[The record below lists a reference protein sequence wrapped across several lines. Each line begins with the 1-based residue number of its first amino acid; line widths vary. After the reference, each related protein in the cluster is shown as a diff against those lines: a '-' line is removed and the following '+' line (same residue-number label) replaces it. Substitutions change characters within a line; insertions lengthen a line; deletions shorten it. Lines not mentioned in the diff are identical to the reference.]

1 MNHGFLQQ
9 QPNRPYPPT
18 AGRHHNPRRP
28 LAAPASNSGRFM
40 QSEGCTEEDNGGRRH
55 RMHEHEAFSPQQET
69 AKRSRN
75 SVQHLSS
82 QFLSILGI
90 CPLSRLDLSLLPTS
104 LKLLTTHYPRFLRS
118 QPSSSQQ
125 VVEVGRDLP
134 RGDLVVAA
142 GQPAKVRPAA
152 MTMRKRSESSR
163 KKHGQNE
170 ARTPVTDASSFVQ
183 ILPEKVS
190 W

>member
-1 MNHGFLQQ
+1 
-9 QPNRPYPPT
+9 
-18 AGRHHNPRRP
+18 
-28 LAAPASNSGRFM
+28 
-40 QSEGCTEEDNGGRRH
+40 
-55 RMHEHEAFSPQQET
+55 MHEHEAFSPQQET

-152 MTMRKRSESSR
+152 MTMRKRSESPQ
-163 KKHGQNE
+163 KQTKHGPSHRCVTVRADP
-170 ARTPVTDASSFVQ
+170 ARESQLVTRRGHSPWHQHSKFTFAPPLQREIPKYSDS
-183 ILPEKVS
+183 ILPGATRSVS
-190 W
+190 YMSYTNKARWCIC

>member
-1 MNHGFLQQ
+1 
-9 QPNRPYPPT
+9 
-18 AGRHHNPRRP
+18 
-28 LAAPASNSGRFM
+28 
-40 QSEGCTEEDNGGRRH
+40 
-55 RMHEHEAFSPQQET
+55 MHEHEAFSPQQET

-90 CPLSRLDLSLLPTS
+90 CPLSRLNLSLLPTS

-152 MTMRKRSESSR
+152 MTMRKRSESPR

-170 ARTPVTDASSFVQ
+170 ARTQPQMRHRSCRSCQRKSVGDEKRPLPMASAQQVHLCTAIATRNTQ
-183 ILPEKVS
+183 IL
-190 W
+190 